1 MFTHNVEKKIKKLI
15 HLNNQLCFFGDVRVP

>member
-15 HLNNQLCFFGDVRVP
+15 QLNNQLCFFGDVRVP